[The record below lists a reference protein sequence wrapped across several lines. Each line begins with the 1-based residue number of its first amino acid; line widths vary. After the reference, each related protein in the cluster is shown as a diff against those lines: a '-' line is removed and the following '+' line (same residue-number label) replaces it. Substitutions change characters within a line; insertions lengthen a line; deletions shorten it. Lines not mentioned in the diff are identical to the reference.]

1 MRLATTSWSHIASSS
16 AGSKAAAASILL
28 ETTPALVSWT
38 AFSTAPTT
46 SHAPS
51 IVAVATAVSGWTW
64 ATLFDVDLLTPD
76 GVGIGGDGGV
86 VASSIGE
93 FDKGTVLSKY
103 Q

>member
-1 MRLATTSWSHIASSS
+1 MRLATTSWCHIASSS
-16 AGSKAAAASILL
+16 AGSEAAAASILL

-38 AFSTAPTT
+38 AFRTASTT
-46 SHAPS
+46 SHGPS

-93 FDKGTVLSKY
+93 LDKGTVLSKY